1 VTDLLVA
8 EDLRAYYRYGAKG
21 WIRAVDGVSL
31 TLREGEILGV
41 AGESGCGKS
50 TLAAVL
56 ASIARWPLCVRGGR
70 LRVDGRDIP
79 LRKGD
84 AQTTEHKGTLVSL
97 MPQGAMN
104 SLNPTQ
110 RVRDFVFDVLRSHD
124 PGVTRRDAVERA
136 RQRLEKLA
144 LPARV
149 LDAYP
154 HQLSGGMKQRV
165 VAVISTLLDPRVLI
179 ADEPTSALDVSAQR
193 ALLALM
199 ASLLEQGIIGGIVL
213 VTHELPVLRNVAHRT
228 MIMYAGQVSETG
240 PTERVIFAPAHPYTQ
255 ALMKATV
262 VLESATKRQRIE
274 GLEGA
279 PPDLSDPP
287 AGCRF
292 HPRCAV
298 ALDACREAFPGEVSP
313 GPEHTAACWWLERQL
328 GVAPAGRAAGAA
340 APPAPAEA
348 DADAGVEP

>member
-1 VTDLLVA
+1 VPELLVA
-8 EDLRAYYRYGAKG
+8 KDLRAYYRTGLSG

-31 TLREGEILGV
+31 SLNEGEILGV

-50 TLAAVL
+50 TLAMVL
-56 ASIARWPLCVRGGR
+56 ASVARWPLCVQGGTMH
-70 LRVDGRDIP
+70 VDGRSVP
-79 LRKGD
+79 LSGGLKGD
-84 AQTTEHKGTLVSL
+84 GSHRGTVVSL

-124 PGVTRRDAVERA
+124 PHVARAETLDRA
-136 RQRLEKLA
+136 RERLEKLH

-179 ADEPTSALDVSAQR
+179 ADEPTSALDVGAQR

-199 ASLLEQGIIGGIVL
+199 VELLEQRIIGSIVL
-213 VTHELPVLRNVAHRT
+213 VTHELPILRNVAQRT
-228 MIMYAGQVSETG
+228 MIMYAGQLCETG
-240 PTERVIFAPAHPYTQ
+240 PTEEVIFAPAHPYTK
-255 ALMKATV
+255 ALMQATL

-274 GLEGA
+274 GLEGG
-279 PPDLSDPP
+279 PPDLSQPP
-287 AGCRF
+287 GGCRF
-292 HPRCAV
+292 HPRCRYALEACSQSVPPTVVPSAGHDAV
-298 ALDACREAFPGEVSP
+298 
-313 GPEHTAACWWLERQL
+313 CWWLAQ
-328 GVAPAGRAAGAA
+328 ATPPPTAAASDGAA
-340 APPAPAEA
+340 
-348 DADAGVEP
+348 EP

>member
-1 VTDLLVA
+1 MTDLLLA
-8 EDLRAYYRYGAKG
+8 EDLRAYYRHGMSG

-50 TLAAVL
+50 TLAMVL
-56 ASIARWPLCVRGGR
+56 ASIARWPLCVKGGR
-70 LRVDGRDIP
+70 LEVAGQEVP
-79 LRKGD
+79 MASGPEAD
-84 AQTTEHKGTLVSL
+84 ARHRGTVVSM

-124 PGVTRRDAVERA
+124 PGTTRAAAAERA
-136 RQRLEKLA
+136 RERLDRLH

-193 ALLALM
+193 ALLELM
-199 ASLLEQGIIGGIVL
+199 AQLLEQGIIGGIVL
-213 VTHELPVLRNVAHRT
+213 VTHELPILRNVADRT
-228 MIMYAGQVSETG
+228 MIMYAGQVSEVG
-240 PTERVIFAPAHPYTQ
+240 PTEKVIFEPAHPYTQ
-255 ALMKATV
+255 GLMAATL

-279 PPDLSDPP
+279 PPDLSQPP
-287 AGCRF
+287 PGCRF
-292 HPRCAV
+292 HPRCRHATE
-298 ALDACREAFPGEVSP
+298 ACV
-313 GPEHTAACWWLERQL
+313 
-328 GVAPAGRAAGAA
+328 
-340 APPAPAEA
+340 
-348 DADAGVEP
+348 

>member
-1 VTDLLVA
+1 MRELLVA
-8 EDLRAYYRYGAKG
+8 EDLRAYYRHGLNG

-31 TLREGEILGV
+31 TLGEGEILGV

-50 TLAAVL
+50 TLAQVL
-56 ASIARWPLCVRGGR
+56 ASVARWPLCPRGGS
-70 LRVDGRDIP
+70 LRIDGREVP
-79 LRKGD
+79 LSATAEASHR
-84 AQTTEHKGTLVSL
+84 GTVVSM

-124 PGVTRRDAVERA
+124 PAMTRQAAAQRA
-136 RQRLEKLA
+136 RERLAQLH
-144 LPARV
+144 LPERV

-165 VAVISTLLDPRVLI
+165 VAVISTLLNPRVLI

-199 ASLLEQGIIGGIVL
+199 AQLLVEGIIGGIIL
-213 VTHELPVLRNVAHRT
+213 VTHELPILRNVAHRT

-240 PTERVIFAPAHPYTQ
+240 PTERVIFEPAHPYTR
-255 ALMKATV
+255 ALMDATL

-279 PPDLSDPP
+279 PPDLSQPP

-292 HPRCAV
+292 HPRCPHAS
-298 ALDACREAFPGEVSP
+298 DACEEAFPPTLRLEAD
-313 GPEHTAACWWLERQL
+313 HTVACWWVTDRLE
-328 GVAPAGRAAGAA
+328 PANAQSAQAESAART
-340 APPAPAEA
+340 
-348 DADAGVEP
+348 VEP

>member
-1 VTDLLVA
+1 MPDLLVA
-8 EDLRAYYRYGAKG
+8 DDIRAYYRQGSSG
-21 WIRAVDGVSL
+21 WVRAVDGVSL
-31 TLREGEILGV
+31 HLREGEILGV

-50 TLAAVL
+50 TLAMVL
-56 ASIARWPLCVRGGR
+56 ALIARWPLCVRSGALTVAGT
-70 LRVDGRDIP
+70 DIP
-79 LRKGD
+79 ITRPHGLGSDHRGK
-84 AQTTEHKGTLVSL
+84 LVSL

-110 RVRDFVFDVLRSHD
+110 RVRDFVYDVLRSHD
-124 PGVTRRDAVERA
+124 PRIARADAVELA
-136 RQRLEKLA
+136 RGRLDKLG

-199 ASLLEQGIIGGIVL
+199 AQLLEEGIIGGIVL

-240 PTERVIFAPAHPYTQ
+240 PTEEIIFAPTHPYTR
-255 ALMKATV
+255 ALMDATV
-262 VLESATKRQRIE
+262 VLESASKRQRIE
-274 GLEGA
+274 GLEGS

-292 HPRCAV
+292 HPRCKVAV
-298 ALDACREAFPGEVSP
+298 AACSETFPPVLTTSAD
-313 GPEHTAACWWLERQL
+313 HSAACWWLLETSGDGPAAPGERAA
-328 GVAPAGRAAGAA
+328 GTPRAAPAGG
-340 APPAPAEA
+340 ETV
-348 DADAGVEP
+348 VES

>member
-8 EDLRAYYRYGAKG
+8 EDLQAYYRYGMSG

-31 TLREGEILGV
+31 HLREGEILGV

-50 TLAAVL
+50 TLAMVL

-70 LRVDGRDIP
+70 LLVDGREVP
-79 LRKGD
+79 LRVGQGD
-84 AQTTEHKGTLVSL
+84 ASHRGTVVSM

-124 PGVTRRDAVERA
+124 PTVTRQAAVQRA
-136 RQRLEKLA
+136 RERLEKLQ
-144 LPARV
+144 LPERV

-165 VAVISTLLDPRVLI
+165 VAVISTLLNPRVLI

-193 ALLALM
+193 ALLALL
-199 ASLLEQGIIGGIVL
+199 AQLLVEGIIGGIIL
-213 VTHELPVLRNVAHRT
+213 VTHELPILRNVASRT

-240 PTERVIFAPAHPYTQ
+240 PTEQVIFEPAHPYTR
-255 ALMKATV
+255 ALMDATL

-274 GLEGA
+274 GLEGS
-279 PPDLSDPP
+279 PPDLSRPP
-287 AGCRF
+287 EGCRF
-292 HPRCAV
+292 HPRCPHASETC
-298 ALDACREAFPGEVSP
+298 AESFPPTLQP
-313 GPEHTAACWWLERQL
+313 GTDHTVACWWLADRLEPSRPGS
-328 GVAPAGRAAGAA
+328 GVTA
-340 APPAPAEA
+340 
-348 DADAGVEP
+348 VEP